1 MFEKC
6 IHACTSFTTSVSKA
20 PEYAWEL
27 FAFFIVCK
35 KANNFTVCLQTNKQF
50 ANNIENDFIGFSTM
64 NGPVISYNAS
74 LETKLLC
81 WKDYF
86 YIC

>member
-1 MFEKC
+1 MC
-6 IHACTSFTTSVSKA
+6 GYQSCSGD
-20 PEYAWEL
+20 YAWEL
-27 FAFFIVCK
+27 FALFIVCK

>member
-1 MFEKC
+1 MTLDWVFCDTKIKISER
-6 IHACTSFTTSVSKA
+6 
-20 PEYAWEL
+20 YAWEL
-27 FAFFIVCK
+27 FALFIVCK